1 MRAWLER
8 AVGVPGGRRGKWLV
22 LVTWLIAVMA
32 LGALAGKLSE
42 VQDTSANAFLPRGA
56 ESAQVNTELE
66 KFRTDDLTSAV
77 VVYSSHDALS
87 EQARS
92 KVRADRAAFVK
103 IAAEG
108 RQVPPAVA
116 SEDGKALMVVV
127 PLPGKEQSVV
137 ADKIAEL
144 RRIADAHA
152 PPGLEAKV
160 GGPAGS
166 LADAFT
172 VFDNLDGT
180 LMMATGLIVV
190 VLLLLTYRSPILW
203 LFPALAVG
211 FASVLTQAGTYLLA
225 KEAGLQVDPQSSGVL
240 MVLVFGVG
248 TDYALL
254 LIARYREELH
264 RNADRHAA
272 MQVALRRS
280 GTAVLASAGTVAIGL
295 ACLAFADINSSRSMG
310 LVGVIG
316 VLCGFLA
323 MVTILPALL
332 VIAGRW
338 VFWPLVPREGA
349 PARATRPVWERV
361 GQIVAARPRASW
373 ITSLAVTGALALG
386 ALGLNMGLSQ
396 TDWFAN
402 KPESVVAQEKLSQH
416 FPSGSADPATI
427 IVKTPDAS
435 EAVRAARGT
444 KGVVSVSTVGRTPDG
459 TLTQLAA
466 VLPGTPDS
474 AAAQHT
480 VEALRQRVD
489 GLVGGTA
496 AQTLDKE
503 NAASR
508 DLDVVVPLVL
518 LVVLLVLVWLLRAL
532 VAPLVLLATVV
543 VSYFAAL
550 GASNLLFDHVMGYP
564 GVDWTVPL
572 LGFVFLVALG
582 IDYNIFLMHRVKQE
596 TARHGHTKGVLTG
609 LSSTGG
615 VISSAG
621 LVLAATFAVFA
632 GLPLVAMAQ
641 MGFVVCIGVL
651 IDTFLVRT
659 IMVPALAL
667 DLGPHFWAPGRLS
680 AGRTAAV
687 AQASEPERRQTLE
700 NV

>member
-1 MRAWLER
+1 MKDR
-8 AVGVPGGRRGKWLV
+8 
-22 LVTWLIAVMA
+22 
-32 LGALAGKLSE
+32 LA
-42 VQDTSANAFLPRGA
+42 
-56 ESAQVNTELE
+56 
-66 KFRTDDLTSAV
+66 
-77 VVYSSHDALS
+77 
-87 EQARS
+87 
-92 KVRADRAAFVK
+92 
-103 IAAEG
+103 
-108 RQVPPAVA
+108 
-116 SEDGKALMVVV
+116 DG
-127 PLPGKEQSVV
+127 
-137 ADKIAEL
+137 
-144 RRIADAHA
+144 A
-152 PPGLEAKV
+152 PPGLRTALTGDAAAEHDV
-160 GGPAGS
+160 F
-166 LADAFT
+166 DAFGGMDGALLLATALT
-172 VFDNLDGT
+172 V
-180 LMMATGLIVV
+180 A
-190 VLLLLTYRSPILW
+190 LLLLVTYRSPVLW
-203 LFPALAVG
+203 LIPLVAVAVANQLAGAV
-211 FASVLTQAGTYLLA
+211 VYLLA
-225 KEAGLQVDPQSSGVL
+225 RHAGLAVDFQSQTIL
-240 MVLVFGVG
+240 TVLVFGVG
-248 TDYALL
+248 VDYALL

-264 RNADRHAA
+264 RTADRHTA
-272 MQVALRRS
+272 MQAALRRS
-280 GTAVLASAGTVAIGL
+280 GPAVLASAGTVAIGL
-295 ACLAFADINSSRSMG
+295 ACLSFADINSSRSMG

-361 GQIVAARPRASW
+361 GRIVAARPRASW

-427 IVKTPDAS
+427 IVRTPDAA

-459 TLTQLAA
+459 ALTQLAA

-503 NAASR
+503 NAAQR

-582 IDYNIFLMHRVKQE
+582 IDYNIFLMHRVRQE
-596 TARHGHTKGVLTG
+596 TGRHGHTKGILIG

-659 IMVPALAL
+659 VLVPALAL
-667 DLGPHFWAPGRLS
+667 DLGPRFWAPGRLS
-680 AGRTAAV
+680 ANRPAPV
-687 AQASEPERRQTLE
+687 AQAPAPERRQTLE